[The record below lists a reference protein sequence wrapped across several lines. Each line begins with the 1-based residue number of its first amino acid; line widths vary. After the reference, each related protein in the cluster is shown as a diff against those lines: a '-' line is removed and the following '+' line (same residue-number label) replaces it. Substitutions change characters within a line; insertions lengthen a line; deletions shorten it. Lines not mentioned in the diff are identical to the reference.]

1 MKKGYTMEEKKKL
14 ELIERVQAAARRVLE
29 LNGGK
34 DIKFTKRS
42 DDDEIKIKK

>member
-1 MKKGYTMEEKKKL
+1 MSCPMKNKEKL

-34 DIKFTKRS
+34 DIKFTRRS
-42 DDDEIKIKK
+42 DDDEIKIEK

>member
-1 MKKGYTMEEKKKL
+1 MSCTMKDKEKL

-34 DIKFTKRS
+34 DIKFTRKS
-42 DDDEIKIKK
+42 DDDEIKIEK

>member
-1 MKKGYTMEEKKKL
+1 MSSPMKDKDRL
-14 ELIERVQAAARRVLE
+14 ELIKRVQTAARIVLE

-42 DDDEIKIKK
+42 DDDEAKIKK

>member
-1 MKKGYTMEEKKKL
+1 MIDKKKL

-42 DDDEIKIKK
+42 DGNEIKIKK